1 MSPATANSSSS
12 RGGKETAAF
21 LRRIAMANFVP
32 AFPLLL
38 AHGLAANEALPAVGL
53 VPLAGS
59 VLLGGFVLYRDRVAA
74 IGSPIRSLSPSNVFF
89 ADVLL
94 SLVYIG
100 LLIGSWVTL
109 GEESWGRRSLIILGT
124 YGTVFMMVNFGIH
137 VYFVGLQVLR
147 MVRASSCDCAH
158 CQSVARRGRS
168 TGMPSEYA
176 PLSEDDAE
184 EEDAYAD
191 VESGNGTVAL

>member
-21 LRRIAMANFVP
+21 LRRITMANFVP

-124 YGTVFMMVNFGIH
+124 YGTVFMMVNF
-137 VYFVGLQVLR
+137 
-147 MVRASSCDCAH
+147 
-158 CQSVARRGRS
+158 VARRGRS
-168 TGMPSEYA
+168 MGMPSEYA